1 MAPLETAGHSLEPV
15 AAGVGLT
22 HEDAVRSLDRSRV
35 FHARRHGRHWSLLW
49 LLAGPGILAMLGEND
64 GPSMISYAA
73 TGATYGTGFFV
84 PFIAVTFAMAIICQE
99 MCMRV
104 GAVTH
109 RGYGELVLQR
119 YGKVWG
125 WFSAG
130 DLAFTNLVTLIAE
143 FVAIRVGM
151 AYFHLGAP
159 VAAALGVVL
168 VLFTMSGG
176 RYWRWERIVLGMA
189 LFNGLFLISA
199 ILVKPHWGSVA
210 HALTFTPFPGG
221 SFNTLLLL
229 LASTIG
235 ATVTPWMIFF
245 QQGASA
251 DKGMTSADI
260 KHGRWDTVAGGV
272 LAAIFG
278 IGALLA
284 GAALLT
290 HNGANIPDHGLAGAG
305 FPAAI
310 RAVSGGPAATVFAL
324 GLIEAGAVAVLTI
337 SASTAYAAGECIG
350 VSRSFNNSPRH
361 ALIFYLANAGVAL
374 IAAAIIL
381 IPGAPLLSIALNANV
396 LAAVLL
402 PVALVFVVMLANDRD
417 LMGKWVN
424 KRSTNVIAITIIAF
438 VAIFAA
444 AYGIDSFL
452 GTVHIIGAG

>member
-1 MAPLETAGHSLEPV
+1 MAELDV
-15 AAGVGLT
+15 ALPPLT
-22 HEDAVRSLDRSRV
+22 HEDRDRSADRARV
-35 FHARRHGRHWSLLW
+35 HDARQRGRHWYLLW
-49 LLAGPGILAMLGEND
+49 LLVGPGILAMLGEND
-64 GPSMISYAA
+64 GPSMISYAT
-73 TGATYGTGFFV
+73 TGATYGLGFFL
-84 PFIAVTFAMAIICQE
+84 PFILATFAMAIICQE

-189 LFNGLFLISA
+189 LFNGLFLVSA
-199 ILVKPHWGSVA
+199 ILTKPDWGAVGG
-210 HALTFTPFPGG
+210 ALSFAPFPGG

-260 KHGRWDTVAGGV
+260 KHGRWDTIAGGV
-272 LAAIFG
+272 LAAMFG
-278 IGALLA
+278 IGALVA
-284 GAALLT
+284 GAALLP
-290 HNGANIPDHGLAGAG
+290 HHGASVQGLAGAG

-310 RAVSGGPAATVFAL
+310 RAVSGGPAATIFAL

-350 VSRSFNNSPRH
+350 VTRSFNNSPRH
-361 ALIFYLANAGVAL
+361 ALIFYIANVGVAL

-381 IPGAPLLSIALNANV
+381 IPGAPLLSIALNANI

-402 PVALVFVVMLANDRD
+402 PVALVFVVMLANDSQ
-417 LMGKWVN
+417 LMG
-424 KRSTNVIAITIIAF
+424 RFTNGWRHNVLAIAIVAF
-438 VAIFAA
+438 VALSGT
-444 AYGIDSFL
+444 AYAVDSFL
-452 GTVHIIGAG
+452 RTAHLI